1 MSTDK
6 NREQRSKRRYA
17 IEREVKYRLLS
28 GHQIAETGVGKTL
41 NISSS
46 GVSFT
51 TSQALHVGSI
61 VELSVS
67 WPALLNNSCAMKLMV
82 FGRVVRS
89 ESGIS
94 AMTIERYEFRTQG
107 TRQMQPPANTGTEA
121 RPAQQQPT

>member
-6 NREQRSKRRYA
+6 SREQRSKRRYA

-28 GHQIAETGVGKTL
+28 GHQIAETGSGKTL

-51 TSQALHVGSI
+51 SEQSLQVGSI

-89 ESGIS
+89 EGGVC

-107 TRQMQPPANTGTEA
+107 TRPMQPVASPTAEV
-121 RPAQQQPT
+121 RPAQ